1 MLTRANLEQF
11 TKQAQTKL
19 ENVVREYCQHLFLS
33 YLYQLPR
40 SERLLFKGGTAL
52 RIVFYSPRYSED
64 LDFTGVRISQ
74 REIEEL
80 FIQTLA
86 VIEKTGIQVE
96 IKEGKNTTGGYLGA
110 FEFNVYDKITEVYF
124 EVSLRG
130 GKPLAG
136 VRQLIENNFI
146 QPYTL
151 VHLSK
156 DEIVKGKIQA
166 LLNRHK
172 PRDFYDYFFLLSGN
186 YPIAKEK
193 GALAKVLKLLRESK
207 INFRNELRRFLP
219 ASHLL
224 HLKNFKKTLEQKI
237 LEFGG

>member
-11 TKQAQTKL
+11 TKQSQTPL

-33 YLYQLPR
+33 HLYQLPG

-52 RIVFYSPRYSED
+52 RIVFHSPRYSEN
-64 LDFTGVRISQ
+64 LDFTGMKIKQ
-74 REIEEL
+74 REVEEL
-80 FIQTLA
+80 FVRTLA
-86 VIEKTGIQVE
+86 VIEKTGLQVE
-96 IKEGKNTTGGYLGA
+96 IKEGKNTSGGYLGA
-110 FEFNVYDKITEVYF
+110 FEFNVYDKITEIYF

-130 GKPLAG
+130 SRSLTG
-136 VRQLIENNFI
+136 VRQLIENNYI

-151 VHLSK
+151 VHLPK

-172 PRDFYDYFFLLSGN
+172 TRDFYDYFFLLSGN
-186 YPIAKEK
+186 YPVAKEK
-193 GALAKVLKLLRESK
+193 AVLIKVLKLLRESK

-219 ASHLL
+219 ISHLL
-224 HLKNFKKTLEQKI
+224 HLKDFKKILERKI
-237 LEFGG
+237 LEFRA